1 MNIFSDQRTRRRIP
15 SEAPVILE
23 DLRTGFNYAGRL
35 NNYSADGAYFESGYA
50 PRPGRKLH
58 INIDGLPDDSN
69 PQTYRAEVRW
79 RRPLPENPNAYLY
92 GVGVK
97 YC

>member
-23 DLRTGFNYAGRL
+23 DLRTGYSYAGML
-35 NNYSADGAYFESGYA
+35 YNYSAEGAYFESGYA

-58 INIDGLPDDSN
+58 IKIDGLPDDST
-69 PQTYRAEVRW
+69 PHIYRAEVRW
-79 RRPLPENPNAYLY
+79 RRPLPENSNAYTF